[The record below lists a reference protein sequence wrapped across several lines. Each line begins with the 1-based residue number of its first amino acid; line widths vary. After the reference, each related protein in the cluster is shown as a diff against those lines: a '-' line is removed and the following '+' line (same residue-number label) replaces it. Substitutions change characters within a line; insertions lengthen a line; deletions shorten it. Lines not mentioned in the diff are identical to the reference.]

1 MKKVVIATHGNLA
14 QGIQS
19 TLELF
24 VGKKQD
30 ITYISAYTQ
39 GQADL
44 DTQID
49 NFFARVT
56 PADEVI
62 VFTDIYGGSVN
73 QKFATKTTEENIFV
87 VAGFNVPLLL
97 EVILATEA
105 ISDEFIQEMITKAQA
120 GMQQV
125 KLAKST
131 TENDF
136 FA

>member
-1 MKKVVIATHGNLA
+1 MPVLHVPILLCHH
-14 QGIQS
+14 
-19 TLELF
+19 
-24 VGKKQD
+24 
-30 ITYISAYTQ
+30 TQ
-39 GQADL
+39 Q
-44 DTQID
+44 Q
-49 NFFARVT
+49 
-56 PADEVI
+56 
-62 VFTDIYGGSVN
+62 
-73 QKFATKTTEENIFV
+73 QQNIFV

-125 KLAKST
+125 KLAKNT